1 MSLMMN
7 QIAATDV
14 LDIARLHGASPSDL
28 EEALAYVFSLGAT
41 GTQETRERCGDL
53 VLIGLFYEKGWLG

>member
-7 QIAATDV
+7 QIAAQDV
-14 LDIARLHGASPSDL
+14 FDLARIHGASP
-28 EEALAYVFSLGAT
+28 EQIQEAVEYVFRLGAT
-41 GTQETRERCGDL
+41 GTIAARNRCGDL